1 MQMTEIADLNSGT
14 PQFRIKESLDV
25 DAPVYFFYGQ
35 PEMEDDLTGV
45 ETHSSSN
52 SSSGGNSISSG
63 RKQIRTFDTV
73 DTLKCGDLAFSLI
86 SGKATII
93 RDSHNGYLF
102 TQNYVKVAPTPTIDT
117 RYLVYMLNEN
127 TDIKRQLQTGQQGSV
142 TLKFTIR
149 QLSDLIFPIP
159 PPIEKQRVIGELY
172 FNQIKLAALK
182 KRVAA
187 SEAKLIIGKLKEACK
202 T

>member
-1 MQMTEIADLNSGT
+1 MQMTEIARLNSGT
-14 PQFRIKESLDV
+14 PQFRIKEPLGV

-35 PEMEDDLTGV
+35 SEMEDDLNGV
-45 ETHSSSN
+45 EASN
-52 SSSGGNSISSG
+52 SIGTSG

-73 DTLKCGDLAFSLI
+73 DTLKCGDLVFSLI
-86 SGKATII
+86 SGKATIV

-182 KRVAA
+182 NRVAA
-187 SEAKLIIGKLKEACK
+187 SETKLIIEKLKEASK